1 MSSTSLIVA
10 LDYSDP
16 RPALELREQL
26 AGVVDFFKVGS
37 ELFTAGGPAVV
48 EALLGAESRVFLD
61 LKFHDIPNTVARAV
75 AAASELGVSLV
86 DVHASGGEAMLRAAM
101 DSASQSSHS
110 SMRRPLVF
118 GITVLTHLADE
129 DLPTLGVNSFSC
141 EQAVR
146 LARLAHRCG
155 LDGVVAAAAEV
166 ADILEAT
173 RGEMEV
179 LVPGVRPTWASQ
191 THDQTR
197 VATPADAA
205 RAGAHYIVV
214 GRAITGQ
221 PDPRA
226 AAVRVLE
233 EIDSASR
240 A

>member
-1 MSSTSLIVA
+1 MSPPSLIVA
-10 LDYSDP
+10 LDYPDP
-16 RPALELREQL
+16 RLALELREQL

-37 ELFTAGGPAVV
+37 ELFTAGGPEVV
-48 EALLGAESRVFLD
+48 EALRAADSRVFLD
-61 LKFHDIPNTVARAV
+61 LKFHDIPNTVGRAI

-86 DVHASGGEAMLRAAM
+86 DVHASGGEAMLKAAM
-101 DSASQSSHS
+101 DSASNSDGS
-110 SMRRPLVF
+110 RPLVF

-129 DLPTLGVNSFSC
+129 DLPTLGVNAASR

-166 ADILEAT
+166 ADIREAT
-173 RGEMEV
+173 DDELEV

-197 VATPADAA
+197 VATPADAV

-221 PDPRA
+221 SDPRA
-226 AAVRVLE
+226 AAVRILE
-233 EIDSASR
+233 EIESA
-240 A
+240 

>member
-1 MSSTSLIVA
+1 MSSPSLIVA
-10 LDYSDP
+10 LDYPDL
-16 RPALELREQL
+16 RAALELRERL
-26 AGVVDFFKVGS
+26 TGVVDFFKVGS
-37 ELFTAGGPAVV
+37 ELFTAGGPEVV
-48 EALLGAESRVFLD
+48 EALRGAEARVFLD
-61 LKFHDIPNTVARAV
+61 LKFHDIPNTVGRAI

-86 DVHASGGEAMLRAAM
+86 DVHVSGGEAMLKAAM
-101 DSASQSSHS
+101 ESASNSGGS
-110 SMRRPLVF
+110 RPLVF

-129 DLPTLGVNSFSC
+129 DLPTLGVKDASR

-166 ADILEAT
+166 ADIREAT
-173 RGEMEV
+173 ADELEV

-197 VATPADAA
+197 VATPADAV
-205 RAGAHYIVV
+205 RAGARYIVV

-226 AAVRVLE
+226 AAVRILE
-233 EIDSASR
+233 EIESA
-240 A
+240 

>member
-1 MSSTSLIVA
+1 MMPSPSLIVA

-37 ELFTAGGPAVV
+37 ELFTAGGPEVV
-48 EALLGAESRVFLD
+48 EALRGSDSRVFLD
-61 LKFHDIPNTVARAV
+61 LKFHDIPNTVGRAI
-75 AAASELGVSLV
+75 AAASELGVDIV
-86 DVHASGGEAMLRAAM
+86 DVHASGGEAMLKAAV
-101 DSASQSSHS
+101 DSARDSAGS
-110 SMRRPLVF
+110 RPLVF

-129 DLPTLGVNSFSC
+129 DLPTLGVKASSR

-173 RGEMEV
+173 DGELEL
-179 LVPGVRPTWASQ
+179 LVPGVRPIWASQ

-205 RAGAHYIVV
+205 RAGARYIVV

-226 AAVRVLE
+226 AAVRILE
-233 EIDSASR
+233 EIEST
-240 A
+240 